1 MSEVVHM
8 NANSNFR
15 LALKSQVSV
24 WVVFSTEI
32 FKDHME
38 CEFEKCTNTFVDFI
52 SLSDFN
58 STNLRD
64 KSGPDIIFI
73 QAHNDWAQ
81 KLSELYSNSLV
92 VQNSNA
98 SLVVFGDEGNSF
110 DLKVALRIGASDFLS
125 ESVTL
130 EGISSILT
138 AVADEKLSMKEFAE
152 LYIFLNSKG
161 GSGAST
167 VSLNTAIELSKNK
180 TNKVLYLDLDIQFG
194 AIQDYL
200 DLKPQYGLH
209 DIIDGHDDLD
219 DVSLQTL
226 VAKHSSGLSFLN
238 FQQMHPVENELK
250 ARSLHTVIPLLRE
263 YYTHI
268 VADLSRGIEANY
280 SSLISQSTK
289 VFLIA
294 QQNYV
299 SIKNTNDMIDV
310 LQMEFG
316 LSREQLEVVINRYDK
331 KQHLKITDIE
341 SALGEVRVHVMPNDY
356 RTVNESS
363 NLGKPFSLNKKKSAV
378 SEAVTRIAS
387 SISSIEQEKKS
398 WLGKFFS

>member
-8 NANSNFR
+8 NANNEFK

-24 WVVFSTEI
+24 WVVYSTDI
-32 FKDHME
+32 FKEHIE
-38 CEFEKCTNTFVDFI
+38 AEFKRCTNAFTDFI
-52 SLSDFN
+52 SLSEFN
-58 STNLRD
+58 SVNLRERQ
-64 KSGPDIIFI
+64 GPDIIFI
-73 QAHNDWAQ
+73 QANHDWAQ
-81 KLSELYSNSLV
+81 KLTELYSNSLV

-125 ESVTL
+125 ESSTL
-130 EGISSILT
+130 EGIASILT
-138 AVADEKLSMKEFAE
+138 AVAEEKLATREFAE
-152 LYIFLNSKG
+152 LHVFLNSKG

-180 TNKVLYLDLDIQFG
+180 SNKVLYLDLDIQFG

-209 DIIDGHDDLD
+209 DIIDAADDLD
-219 DVSLQTL
+219 EIALQTL
-226 VAKHSSGLSFLN
+226 VTKHSSGLNFLN
-238 FQQMHPVENELK
+238 FQQMHPIENELK

-263 YYTHI
+263 HYTHI
-268 VADLSRGIEANY
+268 IADLSRGIEANY

-289 VFLIA
+289 VFFVA
-294 QQNYV
+294 QQSYV
-299 SIKNTNDMIDV
+299 SIKNTNDMLEV
-310 LQMEFG
+310 LQLEFG
-316 LSREQLEVVINRYDK
+316 LSKNQVEVVINRYEK

-341 SALGEVRVHVMPNDY
+341 DALGQVRVHVMPNDY
-356 RTVNESS
+356 KIVNESS
-363 NLGKPFSLNKKKSAV
+363 NLGKPFSLNKKKNAV
-378 SEAVTRIAS
+378 SEAVTRLAS
-387 SISSIEQEKKS
+387 SISSVEEEKSS